1 MYIVMVNTHIDQV
14 SHFGGILS
22 WGDFVPTLILLSL
35 YVSHYGKHFF
45 HDFFGVGG
53 FCPNE
58 KSTLSYVY
66 HYRKHSYISSFVF
79 WGILSWGDF
88 VPTTTL
94 PYSMYS
100 ITFNIH
106 IQQHMVWEDFVPGG
120 FYPVTDLVLCFSAP
134 LLLPIKI
141 CDFRRFCPREDFV
154 PTLYPLCMCTI

>member
-1 MYIVMVNTHIDQV
+1 MIKFCIFQ
-14 SHFGGILS
+14 
-22 WGDFVPTLILLSL
+22 
-35 YVSHYGKHFF
+35 
-45 HDFFGVGG
+45 DFFGVGG

-66 HYRKHSYISSFVF
+66 HYRKHSYRSSFVF
-79 WGILSWGDF
+79 WGILSRGDF

-100 ITFNIH
+100 ITVNIH
-106 IQQHMVWEDFVPGG
+106 IEQHMFWEDFVPGG
-120 FYPVTDLVLCFSAP
+120 FYLVTDLVLCFSAP

>member
-1 MYIVMVNTHIDQV
+1 MIKFCI
-14 SHFGGILS
+14 
-22 WGDFVPTLILLSL
+22 
-35 YVSHYGKHFF
+35 F

-66 HYRKHSYISSFVF
+66 HYRKHSYRSSFVF
-79 WGILSWGDF
+79 LGILSRGDF

-100 ITFNIH
+100 ITVNIH
-106 IQQHMVWEDFVPGG
+106 IEQHMFWEDFVPGG